1 MDRCCGV
8 HRAMQGSAER
18 ITVLPR
24 SALHELDVS
33 GGKWLVPPS
42 TRRLI
47 AVVTPAA

>member
-8 HRAMQGSAER
+8 NRAMQGSAER
-18 ITVLPR
+18 FTVLPR
-24 SALHELDVS
+24 RALNELDLS
-33 GGKWLVPPS
+33 SGKWLVPPS